1 MKNFSFKSFISGV
14 LVSTVVLVPALSFG
28 ANSQTIDVIFGKI
41 KLIVNGNNINEN
53 TLLYNGTTYLPIRAI
68 ANAIG
73 ADVSYD
79 NKKYQA
85 TLTTTT
91 QSDPQATYWA
101 NKVYILATSGDIDAN
116 KLIISNVTTSTF
128 NYEFRKDNTSI
139 VTGTANISGYS
150 ATSKISDIYGI
161 NFEIHGDEITVT
173 EIGKAQMYPSSI
185 ATYVHKTSMSTN
197 TNTEASS
204 TTKNDPYTNFK
215 AGKYS
220 AGSSA
225 TAKTLII
232 SNVVAGKSFKYQV
245 IAGNG
250 KDIVTEGTATI
261 TSEGNAECIFSD
273 DYKITFTDLKND
285 VIELKESTQKLFAYG
300 GIKFYTI

>member
-14 LVSTVVLVPALSFG
+14 LLSTVVLVPALSFG

-128 NYEFRKDNTSI
+128 
-139 VTGTANISGYS
+139 
-150 ATSKISDIYGI
+150 
-161 NFEIHGDEITVT
+161 
-173 EIGKAQMYPSSI
+173 
-185 ATYVHKTSMSTN
+185 
-197 TNTEASS
+197 
-204 TTKNDPYTNFK
+204 
-215 AGKYS
+215 
-220 AGSSA
+220 
-225 TAKTLII
+225 
-232 SNVVAGKSFKYQV
+232 
-245 IAGNG
+245 
-250 KDIVTEGTATI
+250 
-261 TSEGNAECIFSD
+261 
-273 DYKITFTDLKND
+273 
-285 VIELKESTQKLFAYG
+285 KESLLIVPFTVN
-300 GIKFYTI
+300 II